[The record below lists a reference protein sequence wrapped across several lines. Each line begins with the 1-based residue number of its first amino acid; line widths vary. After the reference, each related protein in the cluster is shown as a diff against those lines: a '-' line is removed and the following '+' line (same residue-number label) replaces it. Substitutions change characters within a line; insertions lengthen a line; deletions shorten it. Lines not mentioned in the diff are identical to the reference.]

1 MAENEEKFQALTT
14 TTESKEVEE
23 FLEDENLDWK
33 PLGGRENNVGTVRS
47 GSDPG
52 QALAERITNGI
63 DAVIERGIHEST
75 FGDEPE
81 SPREAIEEMFGL
93 SKGGFNAMSAQ
104 WVRDTAKQNL
114 RVTMSEGAGKNSPTI
129 EVRDEGIGQRP
140 EDFPDT
146 FLGLNEDSKITKP
159 YLIGKYG
166 QGGSNTFDFCEY
178 AIVLSRHVDG
188 GSLGWSIVR
197 FNPRLDEEEMYSDG
211 VFEYCVRP
219 DGTIP
224 QIDEHLVDD
233 WNGSLVRLVEYEAAD
248 FSHSLTPSRGSL
260 YTVAHEV
267 MFGSLFP
274 FVLEDTRS
282 TRFESYDN
290 SRRRTVVGSRYRLD
304 KPAGDVYDSREFRR
318 VDLGDLGS
326 IQVKY
331 WVLEDVDAVSQF
343 VEKTE
348 PIVFTL
354 HGQKHHAESKRF
366 LKRTGYTF
374 LKDRLIVEVNCDDLS
389 QEGKR
394 IFSSTRDRAS
404 EGREY
409 RTIIDRLSETLDN
422 DEELAQLNQEFKDR
436 ALNEASSDQ
445 EEKAKDLLA
454 ELLHEP
460 ESTTQ
465 GEVKTDGGD
474 GSGGGGGSG
483 GSGSRDPVDPRRK
496 YPTFVEIDNS
506 HGPIRAQQGR
516 TMRVRVK
523 TDAEDDYE
531 TLDRGEITISWDDTL
546 DEAFSYRSETALSE
560 GWKVFQIEVAEDA
573 DIGVTGEIEVAA
585 DWTSGYKSD
594 EQTATVVEPVER
606 SGGGGT
612 QQAGLQAPEIR
623 QVYEDQDDVRQT
635 VGLTEDDAVVEYTPS
650 NEGPGEVFV
659 AMFNNKIQPIRET
672 NDTEGVV
679 EQYDRQYA
687 AYIAYFEVMRQQ
699 ELEEN
704 GVEEP
709 APEYIKR
716 EKNRTATMLM
726 RSISQGLNPEELGVV

>member
-1 MAENEEKFQALTT
+1 MSDTLQALTT
-14 TTESKEVEE
+14 ATTGGDVEDL
-23 FLEDENLDWK
+23 LENEELVWK
-33 PLGGRENNVGTVRS
+33 PLGDRENNVGTVRS

-63 DAVIERGIHEST
+63 DAVIERGVHENHI
-75 FGDEPE
+75 GNEPE
-81 SPREAIEEMFGL
+81 SPREAVEDLFGL
-93 SKGGFNAMSAQ
+93 SKGGFNAMSNE
-104 WVRDTAKQNL
+104 WVRETAENNL
-114 RVTMSEGAGKNSPTI
+114 RVSMAEGADKNTPTI

-140 EDFPDT
+140 ENFPNT

-188 GSLGWSIVR
+188 GNLGWSIVR

-224 QIDEHLVDD
+224 QINEHLVED
-233 WNGSLVRLVEYEAAD
+233 WKGSLVRLVEYEAAD
-248 FSHSLTPSRGSL
+248 FNHSLTPSRGSL

-274 FVLEDTRS
+274 FILEDTRS
-282 TRFESYDN
+282 TRFESYDGA
-290 SRRRTVVGSRYRLD
+290 RRRTVVGSRYRLD
-304 KPAGDVYDSREFRR
+304 KPAGDVYDAREFRR

-326 IQVKY
+326 IRVKY
-331 WVLEDVDAVSQF
+331 WVLEDVDSVSQF

-348 PIVFTL
+348 PVVFTL
-354 HGQKHHAESKRF
+354 HGQKHHAESKQF
-366 LKRTGYTF
+366 LKQTGYTF

-394 IFSSTRDRAS
+394 VFSSTRDRAS

-409 RTIIDRLSETLDN
+409 RTIINRLSETLEN
-422 DEELAQLNQEFKDR
+422 DEELERLNQEFKDR
-436 ALNEASSDQ
+436 ALNEASSEQ

-454 ELLHEP
+454 ELLYEP
-460 ESTTQ
+460 EVATQ

-474 GSGGGGGSG
+474 GSGGDGGNGGG
-483 GSGSRDPVDPRRK
+483 GSRDPVKPRHN

-506 HGPIRAQQGR
+506 HDPLRAQQGR

-523 TDAEDDYE
+523 TDAADDYE
-531 TLDRGEITISWDDTL
+531 TLDRGEITIGWDDVL
-546 DEAFSYRSETALSE
+546 DEALTYRSETALSE

-573 DIGVTGEIEVAA
+573 DVGVSGEIKVAA
-585 DWTSGYKSD
+585 EWPAGRETDTRA
-594 EQTATVVEPVER
+594 ATVVEPVEQ
-606 SGGGGT
+606 SGGGT
-612 QQAGLQAPEIR
+612 QRAGLQAPEIR
-623 QVYEDQDDVRQT
+623 QVYEEQDEVRQT
-635 VGLTEDDAVVEYTPS
+635 VGLTEDDSVVEYTPDDD
-650 NEGPGEVFV
+650 GPGEVFV
-659 AMFNNKIQPIRET
+659 AMFNENIQPIRET
-672 NDTEGVV
+672 NETEGII
-679 EQYDRQYA
+679 ERYDRQYA

-709 APEYIKR
+709 APGYVKR

-726 RSISQGLNPEELGVV
+726 RSISEGLNPEELGVV